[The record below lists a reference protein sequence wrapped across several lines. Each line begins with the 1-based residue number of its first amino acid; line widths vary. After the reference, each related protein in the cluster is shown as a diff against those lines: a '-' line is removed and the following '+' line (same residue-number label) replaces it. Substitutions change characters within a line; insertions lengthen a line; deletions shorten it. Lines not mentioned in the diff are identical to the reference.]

1 PEAQIGAS
9 LLQIALRRLR
19 RDKLTVTAIAVF
31 CILTLLSILAPEI
44 TTMLK
49 VDATTTDGAQ
59 HMLPIGAPGHILG
72 TDDIGRDQL
81 ARLLYAGQ
89 VSLGIAFIGGGLS
102 ISIGLVLGVITG
114 FYGGVIGAFVNW
126 VIARL

>member
-1 PEAQIGAS
+1 MAETQAATPSAGAPILRLGVRSDEQIGAS

-19 RDKLTVTAIAVF
+19 RDKLTLAAVVVF
-31 CILTLLSILAPEI
+31 CLLTLLAILAPEI
-44 TTMLK
+44 TAILK

-59 HMLPIGAPGHILG
+59 HMLRIGAPGHILG

-89 VSLGIAFIGGGLS
+89 V
-102 ISIGLVLGVITG
+102 
-114 FYGGVIGAFVNW
+114 
-126 VIARL
+126 